1 MEIRCPNCQH
11 QNPPRTKKCK
21 ECGADLVSAK
31 DISLP
36 TTEIIRMSKLKIAK
50 QRPMVG
56 KYKIIEEL
64 GRGGM
69 GFVYKAEDTK
79 LKRMVALKFLPPELT
94 KDEKAKARFIQE
106 AQAASALDH
115 PNICTVYEIDETE
128 DEQMFISMACY
139 EGESLKEKIEK
150 GPLEIEEATEIAT
163 QIAQGL
169 DKAHKK
175 GIIHRDI
182 KPANIM
188 ITEDGVAKIVDFG
201 LAKLAG
207 QVGISRPDTI
217 LGTVAYMSP
226 KQAQGEEVDH
236 RTDIWSLGVVLY
248 EMLTGKLP
256 FKGEKMQGVVYSI
269 LNNEPESLDSQRSDI
284 PKHIENTVDKALEKD
299 VTKRYQSIQEMSQD
313 LKQVPPIFFTKAK
326 KSIVVLPF
334 ENMSPDPEQEY
345 FCDGMTEEIISDLSK
360 VQTLRVISRSSAM
373 TFKDTKKKIRVIAHE
388 VNVKYVLEGSVRK
401 AGNNLRITAQLIDA
415 MNDEHLWAEKYS
427 GTLDDVFDI
436 QEKVSCSIVDA
447 LKLKLSPEEVN
458 KIAERPIGDVQAY
471 DLYLRARKEILNLT
485 ETGLERALQLINYG
499 LSIIGDNELLFGS
512 IGYTYFQYFNLG
524 FRKEQDCL
532 EKVEECAEKVF
543 AINPNSYM
551 GHFLRALSHW
561 KKGNI
566 QESIREYKKTL
577 ELNPNHIDSLMQI
590 SYFYTISGKTSSAK
604 PWLVRLKEIAP
615 LEWMTQWVAGE
626 VEREEGN
633 FERSLEL
640 LMVMFK
646 QYPENPFCQVT
657 YAHGLAY
664 ANRFE
669 ESYKILDQVG
679 ADQTAFSLGQV
690 AKFFKY
696 AFQNKKTEAQQAVS
710 DDLEKLAKGDEYM
723 PLWMAEGYALIDE
736 KEEAINW
743 LEVGMKW
750 GFINYPFLNEIDPFL
765 ENIREEPRFKKL
777 MERIKHEWET
787 FEV

>member
-1 MEIRCPNCQH
+1 MGNTCPKCQTA
-11 QNPPRTKKCK
+11 NPSGSKFCK
-21 ECGADLVSAK
+21 ECATPLPNSEEVSQTK
-31 DISLP
+31 TLEPNIKELSTGSLFAG
-36 TTEIIRMSKLKIAK
+36 RY
-50 QRPMVG
+50 QV
-56 KYKIIEEL
+56 IEEL
-64 GRGGM
+64 GKGGM
-69 GFVYKAEDTK
+69 GYVYKAEDTK
-79 LKRMVALKFLPPELT
+79 LKRMLALKFLLPELT
-94 KDEKAKARFIQE
+94 RDDTAKARFIRE

-115 PNICTVYEIDETE
+115 PNICTIHEIDETE
-128 DEQMFISMACY
+128 DEQMYISMACY
-139 EGESLKEKIEK
+139 EGESLKEKIKK
-150 GPLEIEEATEIAT
+150 GPIKIEEAVDIAT
-163 QIAQGL
+163 QVAKGL
-169 DKAHKK
+169 DKAHNK

-188 ITEDGVAKIVDFG
+188 ISEDGVAKIVDFG

-226 KQAQGEEVDH
+226 EQAQGEEVDH
-236 RTDIWSLGVVLY
+236 RTDIWALGVVLY
-248 EMLTGKLP
+248 ELLTGQLP

-269 LNNEPESLDSQRSDI
+269 LNKEPELITSLRSDI
-284 PKHIENTVDKALEKD
+284 PDHIAKTVDKALEKD
-299 VTKRYQSIQEMSQD
+299 LEKRYQNAQELSQD
-313 LKQVPPIFFTKAK
+313 LKQAPPSFFTKAK

-345 FCDGMTEEIISDLSK
+345 FCDGMTEEIVSDLSR

-373 TFKDTKKKIRVIAHE
+373 TLKNTKKKIREIAYE

-401 AGNNLRITAQLIDA
+401 AGNSLRITAQLIDA

-458 KIAERPIGDVQAY
+458 QIAERPIRNVQAY
-471 DLYLRARKEILNLT
+471 DLYLRARKEILTIT
-485 ETGLERALQLINYG
+485 ETGLENALQLINDG
-499 LSIIGDNELLFGS
+499 VSIIGDNELLFGAM
-512 IGYTYFQYFNLG
+512 GYAYFQYFNLG
-524 FRKEQDCL
+524 FRKEQGCL
-532 EKVEECAEKVF
+532 QKVEECAEKVF
-543 AINPNSYM
+543 ELNPNSYM

-566 QESIREYKKTL
+566 QEAIREYKKTL

-604 PWLVRLKEIAP
+604 PWLARLKEMAP

-633 FERSLEL
+633 FERSIALFL
-640 LMVMFK
+640 IMFNHH
-646 QYPENPFCQVT
+646 PENPFCQVT
-657 YAHGLAY
+657 YAHGLACV
-664 ANRFE
+664 NRFE
-669 ESYKILDQVG
+669 ESYKILDQVE

-696 AFQNKKTEAQQAVS
+696 AFQNKKTEAQKAVS
-710 DDLEKLAKGDEYM
+710 ENLKKLAKRDEYM

-743 LEVGMKW
+743 LEVGMEW
-750 GFINYPFLNEIDPFL
+750 GFINYPFLKEIDPFL
-765 ENIREEPRFKKL
+765 ENIRGELRFKKL
-777 MERIKHEWET
+777 MERIKHEWES
-787 FEV
+787 FQV